1 MTAVPGLVVAATA
14 SGRGKT
20 SLAVGLMTALTRRG
34 FRVAAFKAGPDFLDP
49 RHHQAATGRA
59 SHNLDSWMLPEAA
72 VRALF
77 ARHAATAD
85 VAVVEGVMG
94 LFDGFSGSDDAGSTA
109 RLSKILGL
117 PILLVAD
124 ARAMGRSAA
133 ALVKGFAEF
142 DPGLD
147 FLGVVFNQVG
157 GEGHREILAQA
168 MRSVPDMPVLGYLP
182 RDPALALPSRH
193 LGLCPPEEDAGHAA
207 VYAALADAVETRLD
221 VARLLDN
228 LPLCELPDPAPA
240 PDGPPLVRLGVARDA
255 AFGFYYEENLRLL
268 QDAGAGIVPFS
279 PLSDAALP
287 PGLDGLYLGGGYP
300 EIFAATLS
308 GNAAMRR
315 AVLEFC
321 ASGRPVYAECGGFMY
336 LMESL
341 TDAAGQTFPM
351 AGVFPLAAVMGPRF
365 AALGYRETVTLA
377 PSLLG
382 PAGTT
387 ARGHEFHYSRLAAPP
402 GVPPGDGPGGGPALR
417 TIYALS
423 GRSGRLDAP
432 EGYALGNVLGSYVH
446 LHFGSNPDLAPAFTA
461 AMAAAHA

>member
-1 MTAVPGLVVAATA
+1 MTAVPGLVVAGTA
-14 SGRGKT
+14 SGTGKT
-20 SLAVGLMTALTRRG
+20 SLAVGIMAALTRRG
-34 FRVAAFKAGPDFLDP
+34 YRVAAFKAGPDFLDP
-49 RHHQAATGRA
+49 KHHQAATGRI
-59 SHNLDSWMLPEAA
+59 SHNLDSWMLSEAA
-72 VRALF
+72 VRDLF

-94 LFDGFSGSDDAGSTA
+94 LYDGFSGASDAGSTA
-109 RLSKILGL
+109 RLARILGL
-117 PILLVAD
+117 PVLLAVD

-133 ALVKGFAEF
+133 ALVKGFAAF
-142 DPGLD
+142 DPDLE

-193 LGLCPPEEDAGHAA
+193 LGLCAPLEDADQAA
-207 VYAALADAVETRLD
+207 VYAALADAVESRLD
-221 VARLLDN
+221 VTRLLED
-228 LPLCELPDPAPA
+228 LPPCKLPDPEPA
-240 PDGPPLVRLGVARDA
+240 PPEEPLVRLGVARDA
-255 AFGFYYEENLRLL
+255 AFDFYYEENLRLL
-268 QDAGAGIVPFS
+268 RAAGADIVPFS
-279 PLSDAALP
+279 PLGDAALP

-300 EIFAATLS
+300 ELFAATLS
-308 GNAAMRR
+308 DNAAMRL
-315 AVLEFC
+315 AVREFC

-336 LMESL
+336 LMAAL
-341 TDAAGQTFPM
+341 TDARGQTFPM
-351 AGVFPLAAVMGPRF
+351 AGVFPCAAVMGPRF
-365 AALGYRETVTLA
+365 AALGYREAVTLA

-402 GVPPGDGPGGGPALR
+402 CGPDIR

-432 EGYALGNVLGSYVH
+432 EGYSLGNVLCSYVH
-446 LHFGSNPDLAPAFTA
+446 LHFGSNPDLAPAFVA

>member
-20 SLAVGLMTALTRRG
+20 SLAVGLMTALSRRG

-59 SHNLDSWMLPEAA
+59 SHNLDSWMLSEEAVQA
-72 VRALF
+72 VF
-77 ARHAATAD
+77 ARYAATAD
-85 VAVVEGVMG
+85 AVVVEGVMG
-94 LFDGFSGSDDAGSTA
+94 LFDGFSGQSDAGSTA
-109 RLSKILGL
+109 RLAKILGL
-117 PILLVAD
+117 PILLTVD

-142 DPGLD
+142 DPDLE

-193 LGLCPPEEDAGHAA
+193 LGLCDPLEDADHPA
-207 VYAALADAVETRLD
+207 VYAALADAVELRLD
-221 VARLLDN
+221 VARLLDS
-228 LPLCELPDPAPA
+228 LPLFQVSEPAPA
-240 PDGPPLVRLGVARDA
+240 PQGAPRVRLGVARDA
-255 AFGFYYEENLRLL
+255 AFSFYYQENLRLL
-268 QDAGAGIVPFS
+268 RDAGAEIVPFS
-279 PLSDAALP
+279 PLGDAALP
-287 PGLDGLYLGGGYP
+287 PGLHGLYLGGGYP
-300 EIFAATLS
+300 ELFAARLAD
-308 GNAAMRR
+308 NAAMRL
-315 AVLEFC
+315 AVREFC

-336 LMESL
+336 LMEAL
-341 TDAAGQTFPM
+341 TDAAGRTFPM
-351 AGVFPLAAVMGPRF
+351 AGVFPGAAVMGPRF
-365 AALGYRETVTLA
+365 AALGYREAVTLA

-387 ARGHEFHYSRLAAPP
+387 ARGHEFHYSRLAAPL
-402 GVPPGDGPGGGPALR
+402 GDDSGIRA
-417 TIYALS
+417 IYALS

-432 EGYALGNVLGSYVH
+432 EGYSLGGVLGSYVH
-446 LHFGSNPDLAPAFTA
+446 LHFGSNPDLAPAFVA